1 MDSDEKI
8 KEEDLQVRLDNGLLV
23 IEVKGIGGTSKDSD
37 CSQINKI
44 KHRRAKERG
53 KFDVYGLYIV
63 NHQRYLP
70 PKTRKNPPFTEA
82 QIFDSRNEERGLLTT
97 WDLFKGYDYVLNG
110 IITKEDVR
118 KWILDYG
125 LVQLAPKVLLGKV
138 SEVFKQG
145 FVIILNIE
153 SQRIKVGE
161 TIYIYQE
168 ENYSV
173 AKIVEIRVN
182 DVSII
187 EVDAGEVGIEV
198 DIPVKKNSLI
208 YRKE

>member
-1 MDSDEKI
+1 M
-8 KEEDLQVRLDNGLLV
+8 
-23 IEVKGIGGTSKDSD
+23 
-37 CSQINKI
+37 
-44 KHRRAKERG
+44 
-53 KFDVYGLYIV
+53 
-63 NHQRYLP
+63 
-70 PKTRKNPPFTEA
+70 
-82 QIFDSRNEERGLLTT
+82 
-97 WDLFKGYDYVLNG
+97 NG